1 MILFLLACQN
11 EPESTKPE
19 PTEQPYLVPDE
30 DQGGD
35 APVFEADTI
44 ERAID
49 EAIEVFHTLD
59 PAPII
64 AAYDAVLAEADG
76 GCPAWY
82 TSDGMPFWA
91 DSCTTKSGTTFD
103 GYGYRV
109 NYDGYFDG
117 YTTYSGAAIG
127 AVANIETADGDFFT
141 INGTVFDLQGENTDG
156 MGVAYTQ
163 ITGDIE
169 YSGNPTPGVVPT
181 FTRAVYAL
189 PGGVGINIDGSV
201 SGLSGELEA
210 TAFDDVYLID
220 EGTGM
225 SDCSDE
231 PSGVISVLE
240 HESGAWIDLVFDPHV
255 EENAIATENGSDCD
269 GCAAAWW
276 GSQYLGQACADF
288 SPWLQQ

>member
-1 MILFLLACQN
+1 MILFLLACKN
-11 EPESTKPE
+11 EPEPTKPD
-19 PTEQPYLVPDE
+19 TTDAPYLVPDE
-30 DQGGD
+30 DQGDD

-49 EAIEVFHTLD
+49 EAIEVFQTLD
-59 PAPII
+59 PTPII
-64 AAYDAVLAEADG
+64 AAYDAILLEADG

-91 DSCTTKSGTTFD
+91 DNCTTAAGTKFD

-109 NYDGYFDG
+109 TYDGVSDG
-117 YTTYSGAAIG
+117 STTYSGAAIG
-127 AVANIETADGDFFT
+127 AVANIETASGDFFT
-141 INGTVFDLQGENTDG
+141 INGVVYDLHGEMAEGWGIALTE
-156 MGVAYTQ
+156 
-163 ITGDIE
+163 ISGDIA

-181 FTRAVYAL
+181 FTRSVYEL

-201 SGLSGELEA
+201 SGLDGELEA
-210 TAFDDVYLID
+210 TAFDDVYLVD

-240 HESGAWIDLVFDPHV
+240 NESGEWIDLVFDPHV
-255 EENAIATENGSDCD
+255 ADEAIATDEASDCD

-276 GSQYLGQACADF
+276 GSEYLGQACADF
-288 SPWLQQ
+288 SPWLAQ